1 MATPIVMP
9 RLGDFMTE
17 GTVVRLA
24 RSQGDEVNQGEVI
37 AEIETEKLNY
47 DLESVAGGL
56 FHPVVDEGATVA
68 VDGLIGYVLAAG
80 EEPPAPEAAQP
91 TPGARRGRRT
101 SGQRGG
107 RQRPSRAAA
116 GAGGM
121 VRSTPGARRLAA
133 NLEVDI
139 SQVTPTGPGGRVV
152 DADVRAF
159 AEAQAA
165 APAVTP
171 STPGARRLASNLG
184 VDISQVS
191 PTGPRGRVVES
202 DVRAF
207 ADAQAAQDSGAPS
220 MPPGLPEPSRSEPL
234 TGMRRS
240 IARHMSDSLRNTAQL
255 SYFLEVDVTEAQR
268 LRREASRDDDTT
280 ITLAHVLIKACAV
293 ALTRVPAMNSV
304 LHNGVAHYFDQV
316 NIGVAVA
323 LDDGLIVPV
332 LRDVGGM
339 SIGEISTATHELAL
353 KARGGGLS
361 VNDVVGGTFTISVLG
376 SVDGFTP
383 ILDPPQNGI
392 LGVGRSVQKPVV
404 VRGEVAIR
412 EMLTISLTADHQ
424 VIDGAVAASFMRRLQ
439 ATIERPARL
448 FR

>member
-47 DLESVAGGL
+47 DLESVAGGR

-68 VDGLIGYVLAAG
+68 VDGLIGYVLDEG
-80 EEPPAPEAAQP
+80 EEPPAPEAAAAP
-91 TPGARRGRRT
+91 AARTAVRQAP
-101 SGQRGG
+101 QR
-107 RQRPSRAAA
+107 RPSTGSG
-116 GAGGM
+116 GA
-121 VRSTPGARRLAA
+121 VRSTPGARRVAA
-133 NLEVDI
+133 NLGVDI

-152 DADVRAF
+152 EADVRAF

-165 APAVTP
+165 APAVVP

-184 VDISQVS
+184 VDLSQVTA
-191 PTGPRGRVVES
+191 TGPRGRVVEV

-207 ADAQAAQDSGAPS
+207 ADAQAAEQAPA

-234 TGMRRS
+234 SGMRRS
-240 IARHMSDSLRNTAQL
+240 IAQHMADSLMNTAQL
-255 SYFLEVDVTEAQR
+255 SYFLEVDATEAQR
-268 LRREASRDDDTT
+268 MRREASQGQDST
-280 ITLAHVLIKACAV
+280 ITLAHVLIKACSES
-293 ALTRVPAMNSV
+293 LRRVPAMNSV
-304 LHNGVAHYFDQV
+304 LANGTIHYFDQV

-332 LRDVGGM
+332 VRDVGSM
-339 SIGEISTATHELAL
+339 NITEVADATFELAN
-353 KARGGGLS
+353 KARANELS
-361 VNDVVGGTFTISVLG
+361 PDDVVGGTFTISVLG

-383 ILDPPQNGI
+383 ILNPPQSGI
-392 LGVGRSVQKPVV
+392 LGVGRVVQKPVV
-404 VRGEVAIR
+404 SRGEVVVR
-412 EMLTISLTADHQ
+412 EMLTLSLTADHQ

-439 ATIERPARL
+439 ATVERPARL